1 MTRDLLYDTPMS
13 FFGKK
18 KRRARTARKKRPARN
33 RIYARRKSGRAR
45 TVRPEGIQHR
55 RFSRGLSLILSLL
68 VVAGAGLI
76 YIAKD
81 LPDIST
87 LDVIKKQR
95 GITVETE
102 DGKILAT
109 YGDIYGHYVTYDQMP
124 KTLIQA
130 VIATED
136 RRFFA
141 HHGVD
146 IWGITRAMIR
156 NLRAGRVVEGGS
168 TITQQVAK
176 NIFLTPER
184 SLKRKLQE
192 VLLAFWLESRFN
204 KKEILAIYLNRVYL
218 GAGAYG
224 VDAASLRYFGKPA
237 TDLTLMESAMMA
249 GLLKAPSRFAPTS
262 SQERANARAYQVLL
276 NMVDAGMLRARDA
289 EAAIEAYKKQESS
302 HTVEGSNVRYYT
314 DWIVDQLPE
323 YIGNVESDL
332 IVTTTFVPDLQTQAQ
347 DALENVVA
355 TEGPAKNVSQGAMV
369 AMTTD
374 GAVRALIGG
383 VNYSK
388 SQFNRVTQA
397 RRQPGSA
404 FKLFVYLAA
413 LEAGM
418 TPESLVED
426 APVTMQVGNT
436 VWSPENYSRDYKG
449 FIPMV
454 QALRESL
461 NTVSVRLSQFAGIW
475 RVAQMAK
482 RLGISDIPSN
492 PSIALGA
499 SEVTLLDLTAA
510 YGHLANQGYSVKPY
524 GILRIRTQQGETV
537 YLREGDRPQPVL
549 ANGTVQMMNYMLLDV
564 VRRGTGTRAA
574 IGRDAAG
581 KTGTSQEFKDAWF
594 IGFTPQLITGVWV
607 GNDNNQSMKK
617 VTGGSLPA
625 MIWHDFMIAALKGIP
640 PEPIPNQSESKE
652 GLFPWL
658 FGGTMTTPEPP
669 PVASQPLPENAPF
682 AIQGDGDLGVSATM
696 EPEPTGPMILELPMP
711 DMPPEAVREA
721 QPPSEEP
728 DDLLTPDFWKKLG
741 EKMPEKKVEYSYPGD
756 NRR

>member
-1 MTRDLLYDTPMS
+1 MRVM
-13 FFGKK
+13 GKK
-18 KRRARTARKKRPARN
+18 KRRTRTGKKKAPARN
-33 RIYARRKSGRAR
+33 RVYARRAPKKRRSTRKQEGR
-45 TVRPEGIQHR
+45 Q
-55 RFSRGLSLILSLL
+55 RFFGRGLSLLLTLL
-68 VVAGAGLI
+68 VIFGAGFI
-76 YIAKD
+76 FIAKD
-81 LPDIST
+81 LPDISA
-87 LDVIKKQR
+87 LEVIKKQR

-102 DGKILAT
+102 DGQILAT
-109 YGDIYGHYVTYDQMP
+109 YGDIYGHYITYDQMP

-146 IWGITRAMIR
+146 IWGITRAMVR
-156 NLRAGRVVEGGS
+156 NIRAGRLVEGGS

-184 SLKRKLQE
+184 SLKRKAQE
-192 VLLAFWLESRFN
+192 AMLAFWLESRFT

-218 GAGAYG
+218 GSGSYG

-262 SQERANARAYQVLL
+262 SMERAKNRAHQVLI
-276 NMVDAGMLRARDA
+276 NMVDAGMLREEDA
-289 EAAIEAYKKQESS
+289 KAALEQYKPSD
-302 HTVEGSNVRYYT
+302 TLRAVEGGSVRYYT
-314 DWIVDQLPE
+314 DWIVDQVPE
-323 YIGNVESDL
+323 LVGDVESDL
-332 IVTTTFVPDLQTQAQ
+332 IVTTSFVPDLQTKAQ
-347 DALENVVA
+347 DALENIIA
-355 TEGPAKNVSQGAMV
+355 TEGSAKNVSQAALV

-383 VNYSK
+383 INYSK
-388 SQFNRVTQA
+388 SQFNRVSQA
-397 RRQPGSA
+397 KRQPGSA

-426 APVTMQVGNT
+426 APVTMQVGNKLWT
-436 VWSPENYSRDYKG
+436 PENYSRDYKG
-449 FIPMV
+449 LIPMA

-475 RVAQMAK
+475 RVAQMAD
-482 RLGISDIPSN
+482 RLGIPGIPAH

-499 SEVTLLDLTAA
+499 SEVTLLELTAA
-510 YGHLANQGYSVKPY
+510 YGHLANQGYSVTPY
-524 GILRIRTQQGETV
+524 GILRIRTQKGETV
-537 YLREGDRPQPVL
+537 YQREGQRAQPVL
-549 ANGTVQMMNYMLLDV
+549 ASGTVEMMNYMLLDV

-594 IGFTPQLITGVWV
+594 IGFTPQLVTGVWV
-607 GNDNNQSMKK
+607 GNDTNQSMKK
-617 VTGGSLPA
+617 VTGGNLPA
-625 MIWHDFMIAALKGIP
+625 MIWHDFMIQAMKGIP
-640 PEPIPNQSESKE
+640 AEPIPNSPASSE
-652 GLFPWL
+652 GLLPWL

-669 PVASQPLPENAPF
+669 VTTPSQPLPENLPF
-682 AIQGDGDLGVSATM
+682 AVQGQAGGTWLQTAPEATGAAI
-696 EPEPTGPMILELPMP
+696 EELPMP
-711 DMPPEAVREA
+711 NMPEEAVKAA
-721 QPPSEEP
+721 QPPSDEP
-728 DDLLTPDFWKKLG
+728 APGFWKKLG
-741 EKMPEKKVEYSYPGD
+741 DKVPSGKVEYSYPGE
-756 NRR
+756 NRRH